1 MLDNVL
7 EFCDVS
13 GDIRARL
20 EDIIF
25 NAKSSRT
32 RDDVRDYGRQ
42 AFELLA
48 PKASADVLL
57 SSTKDF
63 TRLNCDEH
71 TCRAGIH
78 VIRSYFAHLIRNM
91 HRAETKYRTEY
102 SKEYDEHGIVVVHDF
117 LEDTLRNRVTA
128 EIQKM
133 PEAMMKISSNIISFN
148 TESIAL
154 NIMLNKSYMKPIL
167 FDCLAYTR
175 PEVYDL
181 YAKNTF
187 VQRLRNV
194 PKDGDVQKILHSDT
208 FFPCIKWWYFP
219 DEVKM
224 ENGPFVYVPGSHIFT
239 RGRAKFLYEQSIAV
253 ATYKLEA
260 ARTYGHAE
268 GSLRVFENEL
278 SEMGLTEKPYIVPAN
293 SLIVANVYGLH
304 RRSEVVTVGHRD
316 SVHGSIRVN
325 TPFV

>member
-7 EFCDVS
+7 EFCDAS
-13 GDIRARL
+13 SDIRTRL

-32 RDDVRDYGRQ
+32 RNEVHAYARQ

-48 PKASADVLL
+48 PNASADVLL

-63 TRLNCDEH
+63 TRLNCDTH
-71 TCRAGIH
+71 SCLAGIH
-78 VIRSYFAHLIRNM
+78 VVRSYFAHLIRNM

-102 SKEYDEHGIVVVHDF
+102 SKEYDDHGIVVVHDF
-117 LEDTLRNRVTA
+117 LEDTLRNEVVA

-133 PEAMMKISSNIISFN
+133 PEAVMKIPSNIISFN

-154 NIMLNKSYMKPIL
+154 NIMLNESYMKPII

-187 VQRLRNV
+187 VQRLKIV

-219 DEVKM
+219 DEVKL
-224 ENGPFVYVPGSHIFT
+224 ENGPFVYAPGSHVFT
-239 RGRAKFLYEQSIAV
+239 RGRAKFIYEQSIAV

-260 ARTYGHAE
+260 TRTYGHAE

-278 SEMGLTEKPYIVPAN
+278 SEMGFAEKPYMVPAN
-293 SLIVANVYGLH
+293 SLVVANVYGFH
-304 RRSEVVTVGHRD
+304 RRSEVVAVGHRD